1 MKKAIALGLVLVL
14 AMSVSALAASVG
26 GSLKFEYDYEL
37 NDDWQLSITPGNG
50 IPKTELVLNVKDEGW
65 AFNAEIRRLLEGKDT
80 MQLRQIK
87 ANLDEPQVALTIW
100 ANGKET
106 ADKKDPLEFIKSGK
120 KQDGKNPKYRLEAG
134 VFGVNAVVDYDSKE
148 AFKVEGERLVVT
160 EEGENKGKPTKVYQV
175 TVYGDGGDPVKYYA
189 SNKDPDNSEKLYA
202 FIDTNVAGNKVGL
215 AYLANM
221 AEAQEENN
229 DRSRTALVFGEMGF
243 QGATAKVG
251 AGMSFGEGRDA
262 DNVLYGVDVK
272 VPIPGYEVVAV
283 QGKWRVAQENAFT
296 TFGSNKRVGELY
308 ALYQDSLIK
317 GKAGVK
323 GENKAE
329 YDENKE
335 ALTFLAEVTM
345 REKDDGPDFD
355 DVIDDY
361 DELTGYAV
369 KAEVSRLAGKKWGSD
384 GADNPLTRLYLG
396 AGSKFM
402 EGLFGMVELEYK
414 SASKAADHLKADH
427 PFDRYQTVAY
437 VNEDGTPASDPVD
450 VLVAPFPF
458 VPVYYSNYY
467 KLNAEVSYD
476 VGAGVTL
483 IPFASFEKWNDGEKI
498 EWYYDMADQSV
509 EYKWQSVGAL
519 GAEVEYALS
528 SNVTL
533 GAKLERSATKWE
545 TAPELSEKEDKATT
559 GSVSVKVAF

>member
-100 ANGKET
+100 ANDKET

-120 KQDGKNPKYRLEAG
+120 KQDGKNPKYRLEIGA
-134 VFGVNAVVDYDSKE
+134 FGVNAVVDYDSKE
-148 AFKVEGERLVVT
+148 VFDVPAVGTVSGWDYVV
-160 EEGENKGKPTKVYQV
+160 
-175 TVYGDGGDPVKYYA
+175 PVDLDYTDESSNKYYTVA
-189 SNKDPDNSEKLYA
+189 EEPAEKNTDKSEKLYG

-221 AEAQEENN
+221 AEAQEENK

-283 QGKWRVAQENAFT
+283 QGKWRVAQEKAFT

-329 YDENKE
+329 YDEDQE

-355 DVIDDY
+355 DVIEDY

-384 GADNPLTRLYLG
+384 GKDNPLTRLYLG

-414 SASKAADHLKADH
+414 SAKSAADHLKVEHPMALYTVVYNDGSADL
-427 PFDRYQTVAY
+427 
-437 VNEDGTPASDPVD
+437 ELSDSVVVLNPVD
-450 VLVAPFPF
+450 APA
-458 VPVYYSNYY
+458 VSVYYSSYY

-476 VGAGVTL
+476 VGGGVTL
-483 IPFASFEKWNDGEKI
+483 IPFASLEKWNDGQKI
-498 EWYYDMADQSV
+498 AENKFD
-509 EYKWQSVGAL
+509 WQSVGTY
-519 GAEVEYALS
+519 GSEVEYALS

-533 GAKLERSATKWE
+533 GAKLERSVTKAKWD
-545 TAPELSEKEDKATT
+545 LSADTQDEKETT